1 MRLGKRFSKRSLFVL
16 AIPLLLGITVAAGYL
31 GFQSSAAQA
40 TGTAEAPPTVGVEV
54 CDVEKSVTAPG
65 SLVNTQR
72 ATLNMPF
79 NGTLAQVAVQPGD
92 HVKAGQVLGRLENK
106 NTPQEIAADISD
118 AELAVIKAQQEL
130 DALVANAGI
139 SRTSALNDIATYSR
153 AVRDAQYTLENYNL
167 PAFLQGL
174 ETIAAVDKMKAQLD
188 EALAAFD
195 PYKYYPASDDTRYGL
210 LVKLNEAQSNYD
222 AAVKRLNYEYAL
234 QVAEANLAKA
244 RQEYDKYKDG
254 PAADALALA
263 RATLEN
269 AQARLD
275 LAKGAQAVVD
285 LVAPIDGVILEVK
298 AQLGES
304 LTEGSPL
311 LTMNNPQALEVL
323 AKVIEEDLPLVQI
336 GQAAK
341 LYFDAAPDAEVT
353 GRVERIVP
361 QRTTDDRPLYQVY
374 LSLEQPPLELVE
386 GMTADTV
393 IILERAEQVLCL
405 PRALVRAG
413 AGQSATV
420 QVWTGDHTEQRTI
433 QVGLRG
439 DTNVAI
445 LSGLQAGD
453 QVVAR

>member
-1 MRLGKRFSKRSLFVL
+1 MRLGKRFVKRGLFVL
-16 AIPLLLGITVAAGYL
+16 AVPLLLGGTVAAGYL
-31 GFQSSAAQA
+31 GFRSSAAQA
-40 TGTAEAPPTVGVEV
+40 TGTAEAPPTVSVEV

-65 SLVNTQR
+65 SLVNTRQ

-79 NGTLAQVAVQPGD
+79 NGKLAQVSVQPGD
-92 HVKAGQVLGRLENK
+92 HVRAGQVLGRLENK
-106 NTPQEIAADISD
+106 NTPEEIAADISD
-118 AELAVIKAQQEL
+118 AGLAVIKAQQDL
-130 DALVANAGI
+130 DALMANAGI
-139 SRTSALNDIATYSR
+139 SRTTALNDIATYSQ
-153 AVRDAQYTLENYNL
+153 AVRDAQYTLENYNM

-188 EALAAFD
+188 EALAAFE
-195 PYKYYPASDDTRYGL
+195 PYKYYPSDDDTRYDL

-263 RATLEN
+263 QATLEN
-269 AQARLD
+269 AQARRA

-298 AQLGES
+298 AQLGEA

-336 GQAAK
+336 GQVAK

-361 QRTTDDRPLYQVY
+361 QRTTGDRPLYQVY
-374 LSLEQPPLELVE
+374 LSLEQPPTELVE

-393 IILERAEQVLCL
+393 IILERAEQALCL

-413 AGQSATV
+413 ADQTATV
-420 QVWTGDHTEQRTI
+420 QVWTGDHSEERTI